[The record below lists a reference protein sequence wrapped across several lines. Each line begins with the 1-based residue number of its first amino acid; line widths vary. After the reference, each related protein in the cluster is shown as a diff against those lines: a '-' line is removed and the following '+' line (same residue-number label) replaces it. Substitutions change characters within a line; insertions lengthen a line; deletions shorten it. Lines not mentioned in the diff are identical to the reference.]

1 MSRNRMWIKT
11 MRYSY
16 TMEYDSAVKEK
27 NETMKFAGKW
37 TELEINRSE

>member
-1 MSRNRMWIKT
+1 MWIKT

-27 NETMKFAGKW
+27 NETMKFAVNGQ
-37 TELEINRSE
+37 N